1 MNLPGYDAKRVTSL
15 TAVDISEGMLTQ
27 ARKRAQTLFDNERD
41 DERNDDDRVSLR
53 KVRFAVADA
62 EALPFPDNSFDCVV
76 DTFSLCVFANPE
88 AALKEVAR
96 VLKPDGK
103 ALLVEHTRSRT
114 VPLLGSYQDLV
125 AGPVTKMSKGCAW
138 NQDVEAMASRS
149 GLRVVSAE
157 PSLFGLLTTLEARK
171 A

>member
-1 MNLPGYDAKRVTSL
+1 
-15 TAVDISEGMLTQ
+15 
-27 ARKRAQTLFDNERD
+27 
-41 DERNDDDRVSLR
+41 
-53 KVRFAVADA
+53 VRFAVADA
-62 EALPFPDNSFDCVV
+62 ESLPFPDNSFDCVV
-76 DTFSLCVFANPE
+76 DTFSLCVFSDPE

-149 GLRVVSAE
+149 GLNVVSAE